1 MNVDISPN
9 TLISVGF
16 ALFSAL
22 LVVIL
27 QRQTERLKIVES
39 QLAQSKYKVYHELVS
54 IFFDMLKDSKA
65 GRALDIDSLTAK
77 MLDIKKHIFIY
88 GSDKTILLLSKWLQT
103 STTHPDSL
111 KHVTFFLDLLISVRK
126 DMGHRNTKMTQ
137 KDIMLLIMQNEAEY
151 DKLKELL

>member
-77 MLDIKKHIFIY
+77 MLDIKKDIFIY